1 MMNQILNGH
10 PAVLDSWNPTVD
22 QLAISHDLLD
32 EVVKSGDHITLKF
45 TPVGAVA
52 FAKAWHEKEMES
64 RLQPIEQEDEYLSK
78 QDITEKLNISLS
90 TVCNWQKRGYLTPV
104 KIGHRV
110 YFRKSDVDDLL
121 QAK

>member
-64 RLQPIEQEDEYLSK
+64 RLQPIEQEEEYLSK
-78 QDITEKLNISLS
+78 QKKKEKLNVSLS